1 MTDPMALPMMQL
13 LLDVSVI
20 MASFS
25 TLRFLF
31 PSLVNGSLGWSFH
44 NPLTSFPTIE
54 QLSAQDRAQEVYQSL
69 VDGFFQD
76 SGVWVLVFD
85 EDLRLRGLSYQ
96 AKAMLPEISSR
107 PIGARVTDVLPQH
120 QASAA
125 LECWQDKVNTG
136 FPGGQSVLLRDK
148 AGEYYGIVLFL
159 IPAEK
164 ESGDIEAPELLADI
178 GRYKQLASVGM
189 HSAGMAHE
197 IKNPLVALK
206 TFAELLPTRY
216 DDPEFRNTFS
226 KLALHQI
233 CRIDGIVNDLLDY
246 AKPKK
251 PVLLPGKLLPLLHEA
266 VEILGAQLQEKK
278 VRLERLD
285 VMEIPDVL
293 IDAEQMRRVFLNI
306 VLNALEAMPDGGVLT
321 VTSAHQVSRS
331 ADGNV
336 EICIADTGPGIS
348 EQDMEH
354 IFEPFYT
361 TKKKGSGLGLAIS
374 KRIVEDHGGQLRFT
388 RRAVGTLCIIE
399 LPCWQEQPSRS
410 VERRWK
416 QKQVAN

>member
-1 MTDPMALPMMQL
+1 MIESLSLPMMQML
-13 LLDVSVI
+13 LGVSVI
-20 MASFS
+20 MASVS

-31 PSLVNGSLGWSFH
+31 PAFADKPLGWSFH
-44 NPLTSFPTIE
+44 NPWAVFPPVE
-54 QLSAQDRAQEVYQSL
+54 QLSAQDRSQEVYQSL

-76 SGVWVLVFD
+76 SGVGVLFFG
-85 EDLRLRGLSYQ
+85 EDLRLRGLNYQ
-96 AKAMLPEISSR
+96 AKAMLPAISSR
-107 PIGARVTDVLPQH
+107 PIGALVTDVLPQH

-125 LECWQDKVNTG
+125 LECWQDKFNTS
-136 FPGGQSVLLRDK
+136 FSGGQSVLLRDK
-148 AGEYYGIVLFL
+148 AGESYGIAIFL
-159 IPAEK
+159 MPAEK
-164 ESGDIEAPELLADI
+164 ESGDIDAPELLADI

-233 CRIDGIVNDLLDY
+233 RRIDGIVNDLLDY

-251 PVLLPGKLLPLLHEA
+251 PVLLPGKLLHLLDEA
-266 VEILGAQLQEKK
+266 LDMLAPQMQEKK

-285 VMEIPDVL
+285 VKEIPDVL
-293 IDAEQMRRVFLNI
+293 MDAEQMRRVFLNI
-306 VLNALEAMPDGGVLT
+306 LLNALEAMPDGGVLT
-321 VTSAHQVSRS
+321 VTSAHKSSR
-331 ADGNV
+331 AAG
-336 EICIADTGPGIS
+336 EIAELCVADTGPGIS
-348 EQDMEH
+348 EEDMDR

-374 KRIVEDHGGQLRFT
+374 KRIVEDHGGLIRFT
-388 RRAVGTLCIIE
+388 SRAEGTHCVIE
-399 LPCWQEQPSRS
+399 LPCWQEQTSGS
-410 VERRWK
+410 NERRWT
-416 QKQVAN
+416 QKQEAN